1 MKSLLAWMRQIMKDF
16 QSIESRVDALE
27 RGRIRAVSSDRAINA
42 IEKIEDAMHE
52 LSASNPNAFV
62 RWNERSGHPRSG
74 TITDWV
80 FWTLREAR
88 RE

>member
-1 MKSLLAWMRQIMKDF
+1 MKDF
-16 QSIESRVDALE
+16 QAIESRVDALE
-27 RGRIRAVSSDRAINA
+27 RGHIKVASSDRAINV
-42 IEKIEDAMHE
+42 IEKLEEAMHE
-52 LSASNPNAFV
+52 LSVGNPNVFV